1 MTTLEI
7 ILIAIL
13 AVENICFLIALIYK
27 LKHSAPGGVKIKDGV
42 RYTKTSEI
50 KTDAKPV
57 NISYNEKDVV
67 LVADKVYTVG
77 KDAEVKPGKYII
89 LSTQEGK
96 EHLTMRINDVC
107 RNQKHGAEVVFAEGD
122 IITAVNEP
130 ILLR

>member
-1 MTTLEI
+1 MTLLEMILIGALALENI
-7 ILIAIL
+7 ILL
-13 AVENICFLIALIYK
+13 VALVI
-27 LKHSAPGGVKIKDGV
+27 KHNKNKNGIKIKDGV
-42 RYTKTSEI
+42 RYTTTSTI
-50 KTDAKPV
+50 KTDEKAV
-57 NISYNEKDVV
+57 NISFNEKDVV

-122 IITAVNEP
+122 IVTAVNEP

>member
-1 MTTLEI
+1 MTLLEI
-7 ILIAIL
+7 ILIGAL
-13 AVENICFLIALIYK
+13 ALENIILLIALVV
-27 LKHSAPGGVKIKDGV
+27 KHNKNKNGIKIKDGV
-42 RYTKTSEI
+42 RYTTTSTI
-50 KTDAKPV
+50 KTDEKAV
-57 NISYNEKDVV
+57 NISFNEKDVV

-77 KDAEVKPGKYII
+77 KDAEVKPGKYTI

>member
-1 MTTLEI
+1 MSILEYV
-7 ILIAIL
+7 LIGIL
-13 AVENICFLIALIYK
+13 AVENICLLIAFIYK
-27 LKHSAPGGVKIKDGV
+27 RKHSAAGGVKIKDGV

-50 KTDAKPV
+50 STDKKAV
-57 NISYNEKDVV
+57 NISFNEKDVV

-96 EHLTMRINDVC
+96 EFLTMRINDVC

-122 IITAVNEP
+122 IVTAVNEP

>member
-1 MTTLEI
+1 MTLLEMILIGALALENI
-7 ILIAIL
+7 ILL
-13 AVENICFLIALIYK
+13 VALVI
-27 LKHSAPGGVKIKDGV
+27 KHNKNKNGIKIKDGV
-42 RYTKTSEI
+42 RYTTTSTI
-50 KTDAKPV
+50 KTDEKAV
-57 NISYNEKDVV
+57 NISFNEKDVV